1 MSLYF
6 RKINPLIALF
16 SGVLIMV
23 FGLVT
28 ATKIEGSYLLI
39 SVFLFLMLFGYYKEC
54 FKVLFLYVIVGG
66 IFGLIT
72 YIISNDSFSVLKMA
86 NRLGAIFLAI
96 VPGMGIEPVRMT
108 RNLSQ
113 IHTPRIITL
122 GMLIALSFVPTLKNE
137 VKRVREAM
145 KTRGAGSILNP
156 RIFYRAFLIPFVM
169 RLINISDTL
178 SLSVELRG
186 FTIDKSDYTVYK
198 KEVLHFKDIIYI
210 LVLIVGMILMVV
222 L

>member
-1 MSLYF
+1 MSLYN
-6 RKINPLIALF
+6 RKINPLIALL
-16 SGVLIMV
+16 SGILIMV

-28 ATKIEGSYLLI
+28 ATKVEGSFFLLAVFTWLII
-39 SVFLFLMLFGYYKEC
+39 SGYYKEC
-54 FKVLFLYVIVGG
+54 IRVLPVYIVVGG
-66 IFGLIT
+66 IFVLIA
-72 YIISNDSFSVLKMA
+72 YFVSNDIYAALKMA
-86 NRLGAIFLAI
+86 NRFGAIFLAL
-96 VPGMGIEPVRMT
+96 VPGMGIEPVRMV

-113 IHTPRIITL
+113 IHTPRVITL
-122 GMLIALSFVPTLKNE
+122 GMLIALSFMPTLKTE

-156 RIFYRAFLIPFVM
+156 KIFYRAFLIPFVM

-186 FTIDKSDYTVYK
+186 FTIDKADYTVYK
-198 KEVLHFKDIIYI
+198 KEIITIKDIVYI
-210 LVLIVGMILMVV
+210 LALLTGMILVVV

>member
-1 MSLYF
+1 MSLYN
-6 RKINPLIALF
+6 RKINPLIALL

-28 ATKIEGSYLLI
+28 ATRVEGSYFLI
-39 SVFLFLMLFGYYKEC
+39 AVFLYLMLFGYYKEC
-54 FKVLFLYVIVGG
+54 FRVLPLYVIVGG
-66 IFGLIT
+66 IFVLIT
-72 YIISNDSFSVLKMA
+72 YIISNNSFSALKMA
-86 NRLGAIFLAI
+86 NRFGAIFLAI
-96 VPGMGIEPVRMT
+96 VPGIGIEPVRMT

-113 IHTPRIITL
+113 IHTPRVITL
-122 GMLIALSFVPTLKNE
+122 GMLIALSFVPTLKIE

-156 RIFYRAFLIPFVM
+156 KIFYRAFLIPFVM

-198 KEVLHFKDIIYI
+198 KEVLNFKDIIYI
-210 LVLIVGMILMVV
+210 LALIVGMILVVV